1 MKFASA
7 ERKCHHFP
15 IYRNKKGFTLLEIFI
30 VLTVLAIVSAISI
43 YYYTDYVEDARRA
56 VRINNVKLLN
66 EALNQYYK
74 DNMSY
79 PKYQWRKD
87 DPSDLSN
94 NKNNGLDEALSR
106 YFVNKTPSQIIK
118 EGSEGKGY
126 KIYYRVTK
134 PRRKNRLEGESDAIP
149 ENSLD
154 TGTWKMAK
162 NLRVETF
169 DYLVNEIRIDDSGL
183 ETTTFDNLQ
192 NFNFPLIVNSLP
204 IDKSSS
210 SYNTIEVDKELDIKM
225 ICCPAG
231 TFVMGAPAGE
241 LGKKNNENTHNVT
254 ITKQFLISKYEI
266 TQKQYQLVMG
276 TNPSHFK
283 TSDDIDENEKKYN
296 PVEQVTLDNAKAF
309 CEKLNTEYS
318 RLVPYGYRFDLPTEA
333 QWEYACRAGTYTAL
347 NSNKN
352 LTPKANKPT
361 EPDPNCPNLKDVAW
375 FTSNSGKRTH
385 QVGTRAP
392 NAWGLYD
399 MHGNVEELIKDVRPS
414 NYPAYPQEDAIDP
427 LVTVGT
433 QKCHRGGGY
442 ITTVDR
448 CRSASRQGSPIAS
461 YSPQI
466 GFRVV
471 LVSTE

>member
-15 IYRNKKGFTLLEIFI
+15 IYHNKKGFTLIEIFI
-30 VLTVLAIVSAISI
+30 VLSVLAIVSATSI

-106 YFVNKTPSQIIK
+106 YFINKTPSQIIK

-134 PRRKNRLEGESDAIP
+134 PRRKNRIEGDSDAIP

-154 TGTWKMAK
+154 TGAWKMAK

-183 ETTTFDNLQ
+183 ETTTFDNLE
-192 NFNFPLIVNSLP
+192 NFNFPLIVDSSP
-204 IDKSSS
+204 INKSSS
-210 SYNTIEVDKELDIKM
+210 NYNTIEINKELDIKM
-225 ICCPAG
+225 ICCPPD
-231 TFVMGAPAGE
+231 TFVMGAPTGE
-241 LGKKNNENTHNVT
+241 LGKKNNENAHNVK
-254 ITKQFLISKYEI
+254 ISKQFLISKYEI

-276 TNPSHFK
+276 TNPSNFK
-283 TSDDIDENEKKYN
+283 TSSNIDENENKYY
-296 PVEQVTLDNAKAF
+296 PVEKVTLDNAKAF

-318 RLVPYGYRFDLPTEA
+318 RLVPYGYKFDLPTEA
-333 QWEYACRAGTYTAL
+333 QWEYACRAGTATAL
-347 NSNKN
+347 NNGKN
-352 LTPKANKPT
+352 LTNGNGNACANLNEVGWYKNNSSNKTHPVGQKKP
-361 EPDPNCPNLKDVAW
+361 NN
-375 FTSNSGKRTH
+375 
-385 QVGTRAP
+385 
-392 NAWGLYD
+392 WGLYD

-414 NYPAYPQEDAIDP
+414 NYPSYPDEDAVDP
-427 LVTVGT
+427 LVTVGN
-433 QKCHRGGGY
+433 QRCHRGGSY
-442 ITTVDR
+442 NATSDR
-448 CRSASRQGSPIAS
+448 CRSASRQGSSLNSTAP
-461 YSPQI
+461 YV